1 MDKDR
6 GVPLERRVVESI
18 SVSEFIYKSADEC
31 HGAVSKNR
39 MSRIQLRG
47 MQFLE
52 LSTRE
57 RAREFSAAC
66 MRARRHAAGRE
77 RKPPSPS
84 ALFVFDTVFI
94 ERRFTRQ
101 LRLHANGKPPT
112 FLATM

>member
-1 MDKDR
+1 
-6 GVPLERRVVESI
+6 
-18 SVSEFIYKSADEC
+18 
-31 HGAVSKNR
+31 
-39 MSRIQLRG
+39 

-57 RAREFSAAC
+57 RALVDTRLD
-66 MRARRHAAGRE
+66 GE

-94 ERRFTRQ
+94 ERGWFTRQ